1 MKNLRWWAD
10 LLDARFRIPGTQI
23 RFGIDPILSL
33 VPGFGELATP
43 IFTMVLFAHAI
54 TLSVPKIILVRMA
67 LNALID
73 AAIGAL
79 PIVGNIG
86 DIFWRANAANL
97 VLLERYARPGV
108 RPRPADYAFVWAVTA
123 IFGMILIIPV
133 ILGVTIAIVLWH
145 WIAS

>member
-1 MKNLRWWAD
+1 MKSLRWWAD
-10 LLDARFRIPGTQI
+10 LLDARFRIPGTEI

-33 VPGFGELATP
+33 VPGLGELATP
-43 IFTMVLFAHAI
+43 VFTMVLFAHAI
-54 TLSVPKIILVRMA
+54 GLGVPKVILIRMA

-79 PIVGNIG
+79 PIVGNVG
-86 DIFWRANAANL
+86 DIFWRASAANL

-108 RPRPADYAFVWAVTA
+108 RPQAGDYAFVWAVTA
-123 IFGMILIIPV
+123 IFGMILVIPV
-133 ILGVTIAIVLWH
+133 ILGVTIAVVLWR